1 MKILEAQINN
11 FLAIGEAELKLNE
24 RGLVLLQGE
33 NRDDTSQDSNGAG
46 KSTIADSLSWAIYGI
61 TARGESGDDV
71 VNKTAGKGCRVS
83 ILIEDADIQ
92 WRISR
97 HRKHKENKNRLMLEK
112 SEEGAWVDKTLGT
125 DKLTQEAV
133 SKLVGCSKDVFC
145 AAIYAGQE
153 NLVDLPAMT
162 DKALKVIVEEAAGID
177 RLQRGYT
184 IATKKASK
192 AKGVVSEANGV
203 VSGIDSKTTM
213 VDSNI
218 ESVKAQVEKWEV
230 EQAESLKTLTTEV
243 IALKKKLS
251 SAEDKDVSAEIKE
264 IDGKIAKLEKA
275 IELTNEKAA
284 DHRVKDGELKSSTS
298 SLRREKGLLD
308 TLEAELK
315 SANAKLTEVSSAESP
330 SCDECGQDIDDPDA
344 RKNHIKAHSRK
355 VKEATDKMIEQKRI
369 IAAQAKIVR
378 ELRSELEGIDSSS
391 FDTTK
396 YKNALSKLSERKNE
410 LTIASTEA
418 TKLKDKLKTRAGL
431 LKDTKAMKNPHT
443 SMVAKFEKQKDELA
457 AERLEAVKKVEEAEY
472 DLLVAEGTAK
482 VFSPAGVRAHLLDQV
497 TPYLNDRTSHY
508 LSIMSDGNITAVWT
522 TLAKDSK
529 GSLKEKFSIAVES
542 LTGGK
547 SFKSLSGGE
556 KRKVRLAT
564 YLALQDLV
572 SSRASKPIELLI
584 ADEIDQ
590 AIDKSGLERLMS
602 ILTEKAKERGTAIV
616 ISHTD
621 LKSWI
626 SNSVTIVKEGGLSRI
641 EGHAL
646 S

>member
-1 MKILEAQINN
+1 MKILEAEIIN
-11 FLAIGEAELKLNE
+11 FLAIGGAELKLNE
-24 RGLVLLQGE
+24 KGLVLLQGE

-46 KSTIADSLSWAIYGI
+46 KSTIADSLSWALYGI

-71 VNKTAGKGCRVS
+71 INTTAGKGCRVS
-83 ILIEDADIQ
+83 VVIEDEDIQ
-92 WRISR
+92 WRVSR
-97 HRKHKENKNRLMLEK
+97 HRKHKENKNRLILERLEDGDWK
-112 SEEGAWVDKTLGT
+112 DKTLGT
-125 DKLTQEAV
+125 DKLTQEQV
-133 SKLVGCSKDVFC
+133 TKLIGCSKEVFC

-184 IATKKASK
+184 IATKKSSR
-192 AKGVVSEANGV
+192 AKTVLAEANSAV
-203 VSGIDSKTTM
+203 DGIDSKVVM

-218 ESVKAQVEKWEV
+218 TSVKSQAEKWDL
-230 EQAESLKTLTTEV
+230 EQEETLNTLTTEV
-243 IALKKKLS
+243 RTLKKELG
-251 SAEDKDVSAEIKE
+251 SAEDKDVSAEITQIE
-264 IDGKIAKLEKA
+264 AKAAKVEKA
-275 IELTNEKAA
+275 IELANQKSS
-284 DHRVKDGELKSSTS
+284 DHRVKESTLKSETDA
-298 SLRREKGLLD
+298 LKREKGILD
-308 TLEAELK
+308 DLESQLSA
-315 SANAKLTEVSSAESP
+315 ANAKLTEVSEAESP
-330 SCDECGQDIDDPDA
+330 SCDECGQEIDDPDA

-355 VKEATDKMIEQKRI
+355 VKQLTDKVIEQKRV
-369 IAAQAKIVR
+369 IAGKVKIVR
-378 ELRSELEGIDSSS
+378 ELRSELEGVDSAS

-396 YKNALSKLSERKNE
+396 YKNALKKLSERKTE
-410 LTIASTEA
+410 LTAASTEA
-418 TKLKDKLKTRAGL
+418 TKLKEKLKARATL
-431 LKDTKAMKNPHT
+431 LRDTKAMKNPHT
-443 SMVAKFEKQKDELA
+443 SMITKFEKQKEDLN
-457 AERLEAVKKVEEAEY
+457 AERTGAVKKVEQAEY

-497 TPYLNDRTSHY
+497 TPFLNDRTSHY

-529 GSLKEKFSIAVES
+529 GTLKEKFSIAVES
-542 LTGGK
+542 ETGGK

-602 ILTEKAKERGTAIV
+602 ILIEKAKERGTAIV

-626 SNSVTIVKEGGLSRI
+626 SNSITIVKEGGQSRI